1 VAILAR
7 GAEPVE
13 TRRGLPGDPGDTHS
27 RYIEAAIGGFAFGR
41 DAGLRIDHLLLSP
54 SFIWSA
60 YAVRGEIAEADNP
73 SEIGS
78 AHAFAH
84 GKRSKGDPVALDEDR
99 VEPICPD
106 KQLINRAFGFT
117 TANGSVP
124 LISMLISI
132 ASVSVP

>member
-1 VAILAR
+1 MAAR
-7 GAEPVE
+7 
-13 TRRGLPGDPGDTHS
+13 LPP
-27 RYIEAAIGGFAFGR
+27 IENR
-41 DAGLRIDHLLLSP
+41 LD
-54 SFIWSA
+54 
-60 YAVRGEIAEADNP
+60 YVRGEIAEADNP

-124 LISMLISI
+124 LISMLISHC
-132 ASVSVP
+132 

>member
-1 VAILAR
+1 MAAR
-7 GAEPVE
+7 
-13 TRRGLPGDPGDTHS
+13 LPP
-27 RYIEAAIGGFAFGR
+27 IENR
-41 DAGLRIDHLLLSP
+41 LD
-54 SFIWSA
+54 
-60 YAVRGEIAEADNP
+60 YVRGEIAEADNP